1 MIHGIQC
8 AGIDALGN
16 DDLAGRGRGGDRM
29 VERRRH
35 GERDQG
41 QDSDPGHG
49 LSSTILV
56 SPERRRAA
64 RGRQPGAYLLSDMSK
79 ALMRSSLRAFQL
91 SRLLA
96 PYRSSCWYSGTA
108 GISSTQSLLM
118 R

>member
-1 MIHGIQC
+1 MMTLPDGAAEATEWSSAGATASAIRDKIRIQVM
-8 AGIDALGN
+8 ALL
-16 DDLAGRGRGGDRM
+16 DDPGLSREAAGR
-29 VERRRH
+29 
-35 GERDQG
+35 
-41 QDSDPGHG
+41 PGK
-49 LSSTILV
+49 
-56 SPERRRAA
+56 AA
-64 RGRQPGAYLLSDMSK
+64 GAYLLSDMSK